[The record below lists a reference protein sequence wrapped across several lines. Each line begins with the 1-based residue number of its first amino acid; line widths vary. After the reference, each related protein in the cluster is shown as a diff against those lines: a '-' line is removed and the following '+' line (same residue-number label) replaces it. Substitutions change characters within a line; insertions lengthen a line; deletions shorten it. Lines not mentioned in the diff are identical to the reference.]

1 MNKLSYLFFG
11 FLCCS
16 LTFSSCKQTPKSSDL
31 SQQFMY
37 PQAPEPYVYVFQDSL
52 DPFFEMFERIIT
64 YYDPL
69 GNHLLIERYNSN
81 FVLVESYDLL
91 YDKNFQVFNHKL
103 YANNIEIIAEVS
115 DSTFVPWEGTGVFAS
130 TFQSTVDSIM
140 FVMRNKRSLL
150 DERGSFTWEGKEIQ
164 TLQMIDSIQTIA
176 IDVKNQREKPASAVA
191 VHEFAEGLGR
201 IRIKTTDGSSNLV
214 LKGILSESEWKKLI
228 TK

>member
-1 MNKLSYLFFG
+1 MIKLTQVYFLF
-11 FLCCS
+11 LVAA
-16 LTFSSCKQTPKSSDL
+16 LTITACNETPKAHDL
-31 SQQFMY
+31 SEQFMY
-37 PQAPEPYVYVFQDSL
+37 PKSIEPYVYVFQDSL
-52 DPFFEMFERIIT
+52 DPVFEMFERIIT

-81 FVLVESYDLL
+81 FILVESYDLL
-91 YDKNFQVFNHKL
+91 YDKNYQVFNHIL
-103 YANNIEIIAEVS
+103 YAGNVQIIAQVG
-115 DSTFVPWEGTGVFAS
+115 DSTFVPWEGSGIFAS

-150 DERGSFTWEGKEIQ
+150 PERGVFEWEENKIP

-176 IDVKNQREKPASAVA
+176 IDLKNQKEKPASAVA

-201 IRIKTTDGSSNLV
+201 VRIRTLDGRSNLV
-214 LKGILSESEWKKLI
+214 LKTILSESEWKKLI

>member
-1 MNKLSYLFFG
+1 
-11 FLCCS
+11 
-16 LTFSSCKQTPKSSDL
+16 
-31 SQQFMY
+31 
-37 PQAPEPYVYVFQDSL
+37 
-52 DPFFEMFERIIT
+52 MFERIIT

-176 IDVKNQREKPASAVA
+176 IDVKNKREKPASAVA